1 MSKIIKIN
9 GVDFTN
15 MITPVGYEVQYESV
29 QGENGGLTLDGSYL
43 EDEIAQK
50 AVIKATC
57 MPMNEDDLAS
67 LLSNIYGSKYAS
79 VYYFDPKKK
88 GYLTI
93 TARRSVSWQKY
104 KGKGSDGKDYWSGT
118 VITLTEQ

>member
-15 MITPVGYEVQYESV
+15 MITPAGYEVQYESV
-29 QGENGGLTLDGSYL
+29 HGENGGLTLDGSYL

-88 GYLTI
+88 GYMTI
-93 TARRSVSWQKY
+93 TARRIVSGQKY
-104 KGKGSDGKDYWSGT
+104 KGKGSDGKDYWAGT
-118 VITLTEQ
+118 VITLMEQ